1 MIDSKK
7 LVRELIKGNL
17 KKSKSYFSE
26 LETLS
31 YKAKERNINIVEF
44 REPDLNNQLTAICL
58 EPSIEA
64 KKLCSSIPLAL
75 KERKEVS
82 HV

>member
-1 MIDSKK
+1 VIDSKK

-31 YKAKERNINIVEF
+31 YTELINILSDNPKAK
-44 REPDLNNQLTAICL
+44 
-58 EPSIEA
+58 
-64 KKLCSSIPLAL
+64 KML
-75 KERKEVS
+75 K
-82 HV
+82 